1 MFYRCGS
8 LKKLLLG
15 SNKLITLPDT
25 IHLLKDIEVLD
36 LSNNPDL
43 IMPPKPSGMATDGLQ
58 FYNIDFSLQ
67 NQLRL
72 AGAVVPNSIQPPQSK
87 LLHIYLINVISML
100 WYKFNNF

>member
-1 MFYRCGS
+1 MNYIFYRCGS

-43 IMPPKPSGMATDGLQ
+43 IMPPKPTSIATDGLQ

-72 AGAVVPNSIQPPQSK
+72 AGAVVPSSIQPSQGRR
-87 LLHIYLINVISML
+87 YLS
-100 WYKFNNF
+100 

>member
-1 MFYRCGS
+1 
-8 LKKLLLG
+8 LG

-43 IMPPKPSGMATDGLQ
+43 IMPPKPTNMATDGLQ

-72 AGAVVPNSIQPPQSK
+72 AGAVVPNSIQPSQGK
-87 LLHIYLINVISML
+87 VY
-100 WYKFNNF
+100 FD

>member
-1 MFYRCGS
+1 MFRCGS
-8 LKKLLLG
+8 LKQLLLG

-25 IHLLKDIEVLD
+25 IHLLKDIEELD

-43 IMPPKPSGMATDGLQ
+43 IMPPKPTSMENDGLQ

-72 AGAVVPNSIQPPQSK
+72 AGAVVPNSIQPSQGMTFFFF
-87 LLHIYLINVISML
+87 Y
-100 WYKFNNF
+100 

>member
-1 MFYRCGS
+1 MIKSDNFFRCGS

-36 LSNNPDL
+36 LSNNPNL
-43 IMPPKPSGMATDGLQ
+43 IMPPKPTNMTTDGLQ

-72 AGAVVPNSIQPPQSK
+72 AGAVVPNSIQPSQSK
-87 LLHIYLINVISML
+87 FYLLSIFLIHIY
-100 WYKFNNF
+100 YY